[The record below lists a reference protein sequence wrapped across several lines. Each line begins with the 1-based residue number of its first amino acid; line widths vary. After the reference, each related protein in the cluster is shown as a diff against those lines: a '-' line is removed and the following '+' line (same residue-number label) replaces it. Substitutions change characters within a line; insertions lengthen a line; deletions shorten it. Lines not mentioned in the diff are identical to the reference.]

1 MVKDAATKEVRVTLA
16 DFDIDMPDMLPAGRT
31 TFTVDNRGE
40 RPHGLKIEGKGII
53 TGLEDDLQP
62 GEAGELTV
70 DLYPGVYSA
79 FCPFEDHE
87 ERGMFIDFRVIQPGT

>member
-1 MVKDAATKEVRVTLA
+1 MAKDAARKEVRVTLA
-16 DFDIDMPDMLPAGRT
+16 DFDIDMPDTLPAGRT

-40 RPHGLKIEGKGII
+40 KPHGFKIEGKGIVM
-53 TGLEDDLQP
+53 GLEGDLQP

-79 FCPFEDHE
+79 FCPLEDHE
-87 ERGMFIDFRVIQPGT
+87 ERGMFIDFRVIQPSA

>member
-1 MVKDAATKEVRVTLA
+1 MVNSAATKEVRVTLT
-16 DFDIDMPDMLPAGRT
+16 DFDIDMPDTLPAGRT
-31 TFTVDNRGE
+31 TFTVDNHGE
-40 RPHGLKIEGKGII
+40 RPHSFQIEGKGMVM
-53 TGLEDDLQP
+53 GLDGDLQP

-87 ERGMFIDFRVIQPGT
+87 ERGMFVDFRVIEPNR